1 MKNTKNLET
10 ERRVVK
16 EQQPS
21 EVLRDV
27 PSFQV
32 ANLLNFLNCVERPE
46 DIMAVVDLSVQGIA
60 RQIARE
66 ILESRTS
73 HGSLCTLDEVA
84 ALPSIDGTMLRLFLN
99 AARHAIVPTP
109 RLVTF
114 EDTQIT
120 ISPFAQPLLISGT
133 EVLPYIM
140 ACLVNG
146 IRCGTNFYRLAVEK
160 LALLA
165 EQRRSKTAERENK
178 KRRRDAALAAGGTPT
193 QLEQDIAQLDE
204 DIGAID
210 QEIND
215 LLGRDLHKAWAKLR
229 ANLRKRSD
237 RLEKEIN
244 DAAKAGNKAT
254 AEVKS
259 ADKARVDKD
268 IEKLD
273 EEEPPR

>member
-10 ERRVVK
+10 EKRIVK
-16 EQQPS
+16 EQQPG
-21 EVLRDV
+21 EMLRDI

-46 DIMAVVDLSVQGIA
+46 DIMAVVELPVPGIA

-73 HGSLCTLDEVA
+73 QGSLCTLDEVA
-84 ALPSIDGTMLRLFLN
+84 ALPSIDGTTLRLFLN

-114 EDTQIT
+114 GDMQT
-120 ISPFAQPLLISGT
+120 ISPFVQPLLISGA
-133 EVLPYIM
+133 EALPYIM

-160 LALLA
+160 LAFLDNL
-165 EQRRSKTAERENK
+165 RRSKTAERENK

-244 DAAKAGNKAT
+244 DAAKAKDKAT
-254 AEVKS
+254 AEAKS

-273 EEEPPR
+273 EEEPKK